1 MLSLHDKLLHTI
13 TEYDRKQSTKRGY
26 NMYALSHYLGALNQR
41 VLPMIEQGVPVRQ
54 AILKGFC
61 GRLADVC
68 LRAVGEPK
76 STDAEQRGSLADYGY

>member
-1 MLSLHDKLLHTI
+1 MLSLHDKLLHAV
-13 TEYDRKQSTKRGY
+13 TEYDRKQSTKRGH

>member
-1 MLSLHDKLLHTI
+1 MLDTHDKLLHAV

-26 NMYALSHYLGALNQR
+26 NHYALAQYLGAINDR
-41 VLPMIEQGVPVRQ
+41 IIPAFESGTPIRQ

-76 STDAEQRGSLADYGY
+76 TTDAEQRGSLSDYGY